1 MIVDLPGTTT
11 SQVAKKLVKIREEG
25 GQIALGRVLNLVI
38 LGDRDELDA
47 AITAA
52 NIASNEHPCRIIA
65 VAAGAEGSQQLDAQI
80 RVGGDAGASEVIVLQ
95 GTADQVAH
103 TDTLIMPLLLPDAP
117 IVAWWPGQAPAA
129 PSREPLGAMAQTRL
143 TDTLQ
148 SSQPC
153 ADLDALRRHHEP
165 GDVDLAWTR
174 ATIWRSLIA
183 SVLDQPPFVPVERVE
198 IEGQS
203 EHPSV
208 NLLAGWLGLHLTD
221 QVSTKFVPGALG
233 LTRVA
238 LIRADGL
245 DIEFTR
251 QDGRR
256 ATLRQPGMPEQS
268 INLPIRSLEDC
279 IAEELRRLHPDEIYT
294 DVLLHGLPLI
304 RRHEEVSP

>member
-129 PSREPLGAMAQTRL
+129 PRGNR
-143 TDTLQ
+143 
-148 SSQPC
+148 
-153 ADLDALRRHHEP
+153 
-165 GDVDLAWTR
+165 W
-174 ATIWRSLIA
+174 
-183 SVLDQPPFVPVERVE
+183 ER
-198 IEGQS
+198 
-203 EHPSV
+203 
-208 NLLAGWLGLHLTD
+208 WLKHG
-221 QVSTKFVPGALG
+221 S
-233 LTRVA
+233 LTRSNHRSRVLTLMRYDA
-238 LIRADGL
+238 ITSP
-245 DIEFTR
+245 EMWTWP
-251 QDGRR
+251 GRGQQFG
-256 ATLRQPGMPEQS
+256 A
-268 INLPIRSLEDC
+268 
-279 IAEELRRLHPDEIYT
+279 A
-294 DVLLHGLPLI
+294 
-304 RRHEEVSP
+304 